1 MEKLTPE
8 KESPADRHNQRGEA
22 DYNISNDLLP
32 SAGTAVNGEKQSSS
46 DGADWETHKAERAMW
61 SLLTP
66 YCLPAT
72 RIRRPVP
79 SLQLGPGVVKA
90 LVKNGGRLEL
100 CDIADAMWNS
110 VQRKARKE
118 ARRA

>member
-1 MEKLTPE
+1 VEKLKPE
-8 KESPADRHNQRGEA
+8 RESPVDLHNQRGET
-22 DYNISNDLLP
+22 DYNINNHLLP
-32 SAGTAVNGEKQSSS
+32 STSTAVKGQKQSSS
-46 DGADWETHKAERAMW
+46 DGADWETHEDERAMW

-79 SLQLGPGVVKA
+79 SLQLGPGVVEA
-90 LVKNGGRLEL
+90 LAKTGGRLEL
-100 CDIADAMWNS
+100 YHIADAMWNS

-118 ARRA
+118 ARI